1 MTVPGIGRQKR
12 RQTPIAAPSD
22 HLHEFQDGEYITRR
36 IHKVARL
43 FRTHQD
49 RARTLLDIG
58 CGTGTIS
65 MYLAGV
71 LGAEKT
77 YGIDANPRWVEKARA
92 TGVDATVLDIQ
103 SENLPYDDNYFDAIF
118 CGELIEHLTDT
129 DHLLDEVFR
138 VLSPGGCCVL
148 TTPNLSAWH
157 NRIALLLGFQPFAT
171 GVSFR
176 HRVGHPR
183 FLGTGGTTEHVR
195 VFTYRALVELLK
207 LHGFL
212 VLETAGVGIREAVH
226 WPSPPL
232 AVRAIGPV
240 DALFSRLASLSAGV
254 AIAVRKQQARGAT
267 AASRRGNNSA
277 YRGDE

>member
-1 MTVPGIGRQKR
+1 MKLKFDT
-12 RQTPIAAPSD
+12 D
-22 HLHEFQDGEYITRR
+22 HAHEFRDGEHITPRT
-36 IHKVARL
+36 HKVAKL
-43 FRTHQD
+43 FRTHQG

-71 LGAEKT
+71 LGAEET
-77 YGIDANPRWVEKARA
+77 CGIDVNPRWVEQARA
-92 TGVDATVLDIQ
+92 TGVNATVLDIQ
-103 SENLPYDDNYFDAIF
+103 SDNLPYDDDYFDAIF

-129 DHLLDEVFR
+129 DHLLDQIFR
-138 VLSPGGCCVL
+138 ALSPGGCCVL

-157 NRIALLLGFQPFAT
+157 NRIALFLGFQPFGT

-176 HRVGHPR
+176 YRVGHPK

-195 VFTYRALVELLK
+195 VFTYRALVELLR

-212 VLETAGVGIREAVH
+212 VLETVGIGIRDAVP

-240 DALFSRLASLSAGV
+240 DTLFSRLPSLSAGV
-254 AIAVRKQQARGAT
+254 AVAIRKPRG
-267 AASRRGNNSA
+267 SQ
-277 YRGDE
+277 

>member
-1 MTVPGIGRQKR
+1 MTVRGIGRQVQ
-12 RQTPIAAPSD
+12 RQPAMAARSD
-22 HLHEFQDGEYITRR
+22 HAHEFRDGEYITPRV
-36 IHKVARL
+36 HKVAKL
-43 FRTHQD
+43 FRTHQG

-58 CGTGTIS
+58 CGTGAIS

-77 YGIDANPRWVEKARA
+77 YGIDANPRWVEQARA

-103 SENLPYDDNYFDAIF
+103 SDSLPYDDDYFDAVF

-129 DHLLDEVFR
+129 DHLLDHIFR
-138 VLSPGGCCVL
+138 ALSPGGCCVL
-148 TTPNLSAWH
+148 TTPNLSAWY
-157 NRIALLLGFQPFAT
+157 NRIALFLGFQPFGT

-176 HRVGHPR
+176 HRVGHPK

-195 VFTYRALVELLK
+195 VFTYRALAELLK

-212 VLETAGVGIREAVH
+212 VLETVGVGIRDAVH

-240 DALFSRLASLSAGV
+240 DALFSRLPSLSAGV
-254 AIAVRKQQARGAT
+254 AVAIRKPKGP
-267 AASRRGNNSA
+267 SGP
-277 YRGDE
+277 

>member
-1 MTVPGIGRQKR
+1 MTVPEIGSEKR
-12 RQTPIAAPSD
+12 RQAPIAAPSE
-22 HLHEFQDGEYITRR
+22 HPHEFQDGEYITRR
-36 IHKVARL
+36 IHKVAKL
-43 FRTHQD
+43 FSTHQGQT
-49 RARTLLDIG
+49 RTLLDIG

-65 MYLAGV
+65 QYLAGV

-77 YGIDANPRWVEKARA
+77 YGIDANPRWVEQARA
-92 TGVDATVLDIQ
+92 NGVDATALDIQ
-103 SENLPYDDNYFDAIF
+103 SDDLPYDDAYFDAIF

-129 DHLLDEVFR
+129 DHLLDEIFR
-138 VLSPGGCCVL
+138 ALSPGGCCVL

-212 VLETAGVGIREAVH
+212 VLETTGVGIQDAVH
-226 WPSPPL
+226 WPAPPL

-240 DALFSRLASLSAGV
+240 DALFSRLPSLSAGV
-254 AIAVRKQQARGAT
+254 AVAMRKQRAREAT
-267 AASRRGNNSA
+267 TAPRHANNSA